1 MTTDYDVLFDYQR
14 RFNDEI
20 AKWGKETKN
29 AYLMRLRALPFKDRV
44 KAEGDI
50 LRGRVQL
57 KFKKE
62 FGDIVR
68 VTWPF
73 ARHGIFQEHGVG
85 KGRKKGSGEEK
96 PMPWIAKTLDAQTPI
111 LADIMKDEAIKTLGL
126 VIEIKVN
133 GIFEIK
139 L

>member
-14 RFNDEI
+14 RFNDEV
-20 AKWGKETKN
+20 AKWGKETRN

-44 KAEGDI
+44 NAEGDI

-57 KFKKE
+57 KYTKQ

-85 KGRKKGSGEEK
+85 RGRKKGSGKEK
-96 PMPWIAKTLDAQTPI
+96 PMPWIAKTLETQTPI
-111 LADIMKDEAIKTLGL
+111 LADVLNDEAIKALGL
-126 VIEIKVN
+126 IIHIKVN